1 MPSIHPTF
9 ENPGIIHKIIDQ
21 PMKNIEEEFNK
32 KFCRVSRAT
41 GEYMDRWFLKDYI
54 TAAEVKS
61 FLFQALS
68 DQKKEIRDWAES
80 SPNEIIDRDII
91 IKFLDKI

>member
-1 MPSIHPTF
+1 MK
-9 ENPGIIHKIIDQ
+9 KI
-21 PMKNIEEEFNK
+21 KEEFNVM
-32 KFCRVSRAT
+32 FENIS
-41 GEYMDRWFLKDYI
+41 
-54 TAAEVKS
+54 EVES
-61 FLFQALS
+61 VARDEIWQFILQALS